1 MKKVTWIA
9 VLTATAIVV
18 AGCQDRRPRVS
29 YESGDGAPA
38 GGTPP
43 PQDSQYAGDTSQPSS
58 RSNPSPAP
66 SGDQKPWTPPENK
79 QPTQPSNSAAPKY
92 PQGVP
97 VTGKKGFVKSPYAE
111 YAGLVDVRGFP
122 PGTQVKC
129 PYTQKIFIVP

>member
-1 MKKVTWIA
+1 M
-9 VLTATAIVV
+9 
-18 AGCQDRRPRVS
+18 S

-43 PQDSQYAGDTSQPSS
+43 PQDSPYAGDSPQPSS
-58 RSNPSPAP
+58 RQTSSPSP
-66 SGDQKPWTPPENK
+66 SGENKPWTPPEQK
-79 QPTQPSNSAAPKY
+79 QPAQSSTAAPKY
-92 PQGVP
+92 PQGIPVP
-97 VTGKKGFVKSPYAE
+97 GKKGFVKSPYAE